1 MTEDSSLVA
10 NAVIPAPTTPTA
22 PARIRHAPRRRQL
35 PVPWIML
42 APALL
47 VLGGFIVYP
56 AVNALYLSL
65 TSTNLLNLKA
75 QSFVGFDNFFRI
87 FGDPTFLVS
96 LRNSVMWTF
105 GAVVFQLGLG
115 MVGALMLNQS
125 FRARGLIR
133 GLVLL
138 PWATPS
144 ILIALMWMWILDP
157 NQGILNHLL
166 NIIGLAPTP
175 ITWLAGQDTALP
187 TLIFIDVWQGIPF
200 FAIMLLAAM
209 QAVPPEL
216 LEAAK
221 IDGANGWNSFWYV
234 ILPLIMPTVLITVT
248 LRLIWTANY
257 FDLILI
263 LTNGG
268 PANASLTL
276 PLDAYQTAY
285 RGMDFGTGA
294 ALSVAQ
300 AALLMILVLIYMRQ
314 VRKSEIA

>member
-1 MTEDSSLVA
+1 
-10 NAVIPAPTTPTA
+10 
-22 PARIRHAPRRRQL
+22 
-35 PVPWIML
+35 ML

-96 LRNSVMWTF
+96 LRNSVLWTF

-221 IDGANGWNSFWYV
+221 IDGANGWNSFWHV
-234 ILPLIMPTVLITVT
+234 VLPLIMPTVLITVT

>member
-1 MTEDSSLVA
+1 MLEDPSLVA
-10 NAVIPAPTTPTA
+10 NAVIRTPTTPLQT
-22 PARIRHAPRRRQL
+22 RHAPRRRQL

-47 VLGGFIVYP
+47 ILGSFIIYP
-56 AVNALYLSL
+56 ALNALYLSL

-75 QSFVGFDNFFRI
+75 QTFVGFDNFFRI
-87 FGDPTFLVS
+87 FGDPTFLLS
-96 LRNSVMWTF
+96 LRNSVLWTF
-105 GAVVFQLGLG
+105 GAVVFQLALG

-125 FRARGLIR
+125 IRARGLIR

-166 NIIGLAPTP
+166 QIIGLAKTP

-209 QAVPPEL
+209 QAVPPDL

-221 IDGANGWNSFWYV
+221 IDGANGWNSFWHV
-234 ILPLIMPTVLITVT
+234 VLPLIMPTVLITTT

-276 PLDAYQTAY
+276 PLNAYQTAY

-300 AALLMILVLIYMRQ
+300 ALLLMILVLIYMRQ
-314 VRKSEIA
+314 IGKSEIA

>member
-1 MTEDSSLVA
+1 
-10 NAVIPAPTTPTA
+10 
-22 PARIRHAPRRRQL
+22 
-35 PVPWIML
+35 ML

-56 AVNALYLSL
+56 AANALYLSL

-75 QSFVGFDNFFRI
+75 QTFVGFDNFFRI
-87 FGDPTFLVS
+87 FGDPTFLLS
-96 LRNSVMWTF
+96 LGNSIWWTF
-105 GAVVFQLGLG
+105 GAVAFQLVLG
-115 MVGALMLNQS
+115 MIGALMLNRS
-125 FRARGLIR
+125 IRARGLIR

-166 NIIGLAPTP
+166 HIIGLASTP
-175 ITWLAGQDTALP
+175 ITWLAGQYTALP

-209 QAVPPEL
+209 QAVPEDL

-221 IDGANGWNSFWYV
+221 IDGANGWNSFWHV
-234 ILPLIMPTVLITVT
+234 ILPLIMPTVLITTT

-276 PLDAYQTAY
+276 PLNAYQTAY

-300 AALLMILVLIYMRQ
+300 ALLLMVLVLIYMRQ
-314 VRKSEIA
+314 IGKSEIA